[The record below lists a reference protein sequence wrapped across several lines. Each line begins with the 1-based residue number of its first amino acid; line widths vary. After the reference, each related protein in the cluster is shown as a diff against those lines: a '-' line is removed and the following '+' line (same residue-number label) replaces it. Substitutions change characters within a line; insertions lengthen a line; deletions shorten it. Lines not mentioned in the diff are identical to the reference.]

1 MASGSEGSSYH
12 TRSLS
17 EQEATDASFACP
29 CPPRALNA
37 VGQERAPGLLE
48 VLAQVADPRKRR
60 GRRFALAFTLA
71 VAVVCVLAGARSF
84 WEIGDQAAGL
94 SQDMLAAL
102 GGVPCPLR
110 RKILVPS
117 EKRIRT
123 LLQDLDGDALDAVIG
138 GWLRSLAA
146 SGKPAR
152 PQDGPP
158 EHVAIDGKWLR
169 GVGDG
174 QVKLFSALQHGDGVI
189 IAQTPIPD
197 ETNET
202 TQVKALLDHVD
213 LTGAVVTADAAHASR
228 ETAEYIAG
236 ERGADYLLTVKGN
249 TPGLQR
255 AIYDKIQV
263 ECDPA
268 APDHADTD
276 RSHGR
281 TVRRSLWAA
290 AAGQSTGFPHAAQ
303 VIRIRR
309 DTPDTDGAMIAKE
322 IVHAATSLDAKRA
335 TPETLAALARGQWA
349 IEAVH
354 WIRDTAYREDHSTGY
369 AGDGPQVMATL
380 RNTAISLLR
389 IAGITQITRTL
400 QAFSRDRT
408 RILDVIPL

>member
-1 MASGSEGSSYH
+1 VSVSHAPV
-12 TRSLS
+12 LS
-17 EQEATDASFACP
+17 RAPDAA
-29 CPPRALNA
+29 
-37 VGQERAPGLLE
+37 GHERVPGLLE

-60 GRRFALAFTLA
+60 GRRFSLAFSLA

-84 WEIGDQAAGL
+84 REIGDQAADL
-94 SQDMLAAL
+94 PQEMLANL
-102 GGVPCPLR
+102 GGIPCPLR
-110 RKILVPS
+110 RKIPVPS

-123 LLQDLDGDALDAVIG
+123 LLQDLDGDALDVIIG

-146 SGKPAR
+146 AGRPAR

-174 QVKLFSALQHGDGVI
+174 QVKLFSALSHGGGAV
-189 IAQTPIPD
+189 IAQHRIPGD
-197 ETNET
+197 TTET
-202 TQVKALLDHVD
+202 TQVKVLLDTID

-228 ETAEYIAG
+228 ETAQYIAG

-255 AIYDKIQV
+255 AIFDKIQA
-263 ECDPA
+263 ECDAA
-268 APDHADTD
+268 APDHSGTD

-281 TVRRSLWAA
+281 IVTRSLWAA
-290 AAGQSTGFPHAAQ
+290 AADETIDFPHAAQ

-309 DTPDTDGAMIAKE
+309 DTLDIDGGLIAKE
-322 IVHAATSLDAKRA
+322 IVHAATSLDAIRG
-335 TPETLAALARGQWA
+335 TPDALAALARGQWA

-354 WIRDTAYREDHSTGY
+354 WIRDTAYREDHSAGY

-408 RILDVIPL
+408 RILDVVPL

>member
-1 MASGSEGSSYH
+1 MPVSHAPVPS
-12 TRSLS
+12 
-17 EQEATDASFACP
+17 
-29 CPPRALNA
+29 RALDA
-37 VGQERAPGLLE
+37 TVGQDRVPGLLE
-48 VLAQVADPRKRR
+48 ALAQVADPRRRR
-60 GRRFALAFTLA
+60 GRRFTLAFTLA
-71 VAVVCVLAGARSF
+71 IAVVCVLAGARSF
-84 WEIGDQAAGL
+84 REIGDQAADL
-94 SQDMLAAL
+94 PQEMLAAL

-110 RKILVPS
+110 RKIPVPS

-123 LLQDLDGDALDAVIG
+123 LLQDLDGDALDVVIG

-146 SGKPAR
+146 AGNPAR
-152 PQDGPP
+152 PQGGPA

-174 QVKLFSALQHGDGVI
+174 PVKLFSALQRDHGVI
-189 IAQTPIPD
+189 IAQHRIPD

-213 LTGAVVTADAAHASR
+213 LTGAVVTADAAHAAR
-228 ETAEYIAG
+228 DTAEYIAG
-236 ERGADYLLTVKGN
+236 ARGADYLLTVKGN

-255 AIYDKIQV
+255 AIFDKIQAQ
-263 ECDPA
+263 CDA
-268 APDHADTD
+268 GTPDHSHTD

-281 TVRRSLWAA
+281 IVRRSLWAIA
-290 AAGQSTGFPHAAQ
+290 ADGIDFPHAAQ

-309 DTPDTDGAMIAKE
+309 DTLDIDGTTIAKE
-322 IVHAATSLDAKRA
+322 IVHAATSLDAGRG
-335 TPETLAALARGQWA
+335 TPEALAGLARGQWA

-369 AGDGPQVMATL
+369 AGEGPQVMATL
-380 RNTAISLLR
+380 RNAAISLLR
-389 IAGITQITRTL
+389 IAGITQITRAL